1 MYSSGAYGHGDG
13 FGFVDND
20 GRGQELAYSQ
30 GLDRRYQNQQYQQQ
44 FQNQDKP
51 GFSQDIIEQR
61 VQPQY
66 QQQQHGQA
74 PVQLQVLDPDQ
85 KPPQQWQ

>member
-1 MYSSGAYGHGDG
+1 MYASGAYGHGAG

-30 GLDRRYQNQQYQQQ
+30 GHDQQYQNQQYQQH
-44 FQNQDKP
+44 FQGQGKG
-51 GFSQDIIEQR
+51 GFSQDTIEQ
-61 VQPQY
+61 PAEQY
-66 QQQQHGQA
+66 QQPQVPAHS
-74 PVQLQVLDPDQ
+74 QVLDPDQ